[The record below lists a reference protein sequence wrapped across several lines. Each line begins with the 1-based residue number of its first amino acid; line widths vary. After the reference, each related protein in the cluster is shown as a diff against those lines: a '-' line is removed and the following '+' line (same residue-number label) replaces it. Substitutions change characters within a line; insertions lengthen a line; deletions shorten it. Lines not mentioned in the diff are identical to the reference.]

1 GHAQQEKNK
10 TSERIIGGMQVTPYS
25 WPWQVSIRISSSD
38 CLPHNCGG
46 VLIQR
51 RWVLTAASCF
61 GSAPL
66 VVVLGEH
73 NIYGIEGKEQ
83 FIPVEKKIV
92 HPSWNPNDITAGY
105 DIALL
110 KLTQDAILNTYVNV
124 ATLPSSGA
132 VLPSTYCYLAGWGR
146 TSTYGQLSATLQQA
160 SIPIISYGTCSSSSW
175 WGSTVKTTMICAGGD
190 GARSGCA
197 ASITTLGDGGG
208 ALNCYINGR
217 YEVHGVFSFMS
228 SLGCNVSQKPDVFTR
243 ISAYIGWINTVSCN
257 LHLYMIITPY
267 YNTILTL
274 LSLFGGLVFH
284 KDFVHCKFY
293 MEIYKSIQYTNAN
306 NLVYGLSEWWQTNVK
321 SHFGI
326 CKKHLSNKIKTHY
339 TFCLNTKCCS
349 WHESNTMHYP
359 ISTIHSLRQHICSV
373 HVSIRVSSSDC
384 YSHNCGGVLI
394 HSRWV
399 LTAASCAGRH
409 FVKINT
415 FSLDS
420 EALVAFLGDHNI
432 YGIEGQEQIIPV
444 ERKVIHPSW
453 TNNLAAG
460 YNIALLKLTQNAVLN
475 SYVSVATLPS
485 SGAILP
491 HNNFCYI
498 TGWGRTSTYGQLSAT
513 LQQGYLP
520 TVDYATCS
528 SSSWWGST
536 VKSTMICAGGD
547 GYRAACYGDGGGALN
562 CYTNGRYEVHGI
574 MSFMSSLGCNVY
586 QKPSVFTRISAYTTW
601 ISNVSKQTG

>member
-1 GHAQQEKNK
+1 MFLYIILASIFFVPGHAQEGKNK
-10 TSERIIGGMQVTPYS
+10 TSERIIGGIQVTPYS

-132 VLPSTYCYLAGWGR
+132 ILPSTYCYLAGWGR

-160 SIPIISYGTCSSSSW
+160 SILIISYSTCSSSSW

-197 ASITTLGDGGG
+197 GDGGG

-243 ISAYIGWINTVSCN
+243 ISAYIGWINTV
-257 LHLYMIITPY
+257 I
-267 YNTILTL
+267 
-274 LSLFGGLVFH
+274 
-284 KDFVHCKFY
+284 
-293 MEIYKSIQYTNAN
+293 
-306 NLVYGLSEWWQTNVK
+306 
-321 SHFGI
+321 
-326 CKKHLSNKIKTHY
+326 
-339 TFCLNTKCCS
+339 
-349 WHESNTMHYP
+349 
-359 ISTIHSLRQHICSV
+359 
-373 HVSIRVSSSDC
+373 
-384 YSHNCGGVLI
+384 
-394 HSRWV
+394 
-399 LTAASCAGRH
+399 AS
-409 FVKINT
+409 
-415 FSLDS
+415 
-420 EALVAFLGDHNI
+420 
-432 YGIEGQEQIIPV
+432 Y
-444 ERKVIHPSW
+444 
-453 TNNLAAG
+453 
-460 YNIALLKLTQNAVLN
+460 
-475 SYVSVATLPS
+475 
-485 SGAILP
+485 
-491 HNNFCYI
+491 
-498 TGWGRTSTYGQLSAT
+498 
-513 LQQGYLP
+513 
-520 TVDYATCS
+520 
-528 SSSWWGST
+528 
-536 VKSTMICAGGD
+536 
-547 GYRAACYGDGGGALN
+547 
-562 CYTNGRYEVHGI
+562 
-574 MSFMSSLGCNVY
+574 
-586 QKPSVFTRISAYTTW
+586 
-601 ISNVSKQTG
+601 